1 LRTKRKA
8 KAKATHGEESKKM
21 GSGESAGKGKI
32 KGRDNG
38 PAEESVAKSRAIS
51 KEPVD
56 MARVQ
61 KDISNMMGNSATEIA
76 AGMIKAALAGELAPA
91 KYLFE
96 MAGLYPATEETEAT
110 NPQED
115 SLAHILLKR
124 MGLPIEPVI
133 KDTNSQPSLLPG
145 ESKATAIGR
154 AAVRDRE
161 DTVE

>member
-8 KAKATHGEESKKM
+8 KAKATHGKESKKM
-21 GSGESAGKGKI
+21 GSGESTGKGKV

-38 PAEESVAKSRAIS
+38 PAEESLEKSKAIS

-56 MARVQ
+56 IARVR
-61 KDISNMMGNSATEIA
+61 KDVSNMVRNSATEIA
-76 AGMIKAALAGELAPA
+76 AGMINAALNGELAPA

-145 ESKATAIGR
+145 ESKVVAMGK
-154 AAVRDRE
+154 AAVKDRE